1 MGKFIIV
8 LVGPSGSGKTS
19 LGSELTKAGYPKL
32 VTTTTR
38 SRRPGEQEGE
48 DYYFRAA
55 SELEADDFVEQTVYN
70 NHMYGLTKAEVQEA
84 LAHHDIV
91 HVSLDR
97 NGVHALSRQY
107 PDIAVTCFITI
118 SEEEMARRM
127 AKRGD
132 SPRKINERI
141 SFCREIGELTPPQ
154 ETDYVIENNH
164 FQQAVNELLAMIDQL
179 K

>member
-38 SRRPGEQEGE
+38 SKRPGEQEGE
-48 DYYFRAA
+48 DYYFRVA

-164 FQQAVNELLAMIDQL
+164 FRQAVNELLAMIDQL